1 MRQVNIGGKQ
11 LTSEDLRAAITAML
25 RLIAGAEE
33 GALLGL
39 TPTEREQTGSAQA
52 WSLSAAVAHNTEFKR
67 QQVVRL
73 RAVQSRESPP
83 EFVEIDHGSDTVYAG
98 FATLSGE
105 AVLQDSRAT
114 TAALID
120 SLWAVEYED
129 LTQPERLPW
138 LRGRPLWLQVVVR
151 GFWHPGGHLSECL
164 MRRNQGES
172 ALRLHRAGV
181 ALAEAVDLPP
191 SARGMAQYSLACAQ
205 ALSGDLSASLT
216 SIGRAVAQNPDL
228 AVNARRDPDLASA
241 RALTAWPLP
250 AADASRA
257 GDS

>member
-1 MRQVNIGGKQ
+1 M
-11 LTSEDLRAAITAML
+11 ML
-25 RLIAGAEE
+25 RLTAGAEE
-33 GALLGL
+33 GALLEL
-39 TPTEREQTGSAQA
+39 SPADRQPSGSARA
-52 WSLSAAVAHNTEFKR
+52 WSFTATVAHNSEFKR

-73 RAVQSRESPP
+73 RAVHSRETPP
-83 EFVEIDHGSDTVYAG
+83 EFAETDHGSDAVYAG
-98 FATLSGE
+98 FAALPWE

-120 SLWAVEYED
+120 SLWAVEHED
-129 LTQPERLPW
+129 LTRPERLPW

-164 MRRNQGES
+164 MRSDQGES

-191 SARGMAQYSLACAQ
+191 PARGMAQYSLACAQ
-205 ALSGDLSASLT
+205 ALSGDLAASLT
-216 SIGRAVAQNPDL
+216 SIGRAVELNSDL
-228 AVNARRDPDLASA
+228 ALNARRDPDLASA

-250 AADASRA
+250 VADVSRA